1 MIISDH
7 MKYSKGSR
15 FYELNELLIHQQ
27 DEDVQKM
34 MERYA
39 VKTMMTQMVKPMT
52 ERNKICRQRYIFEG
66 IWHIFVYQI
75 MEKLRRR
82 TCFLWKIE
90 SRICDSDCQGTRRR
104 KNRSCF

>member
-15 FYELNELLIHQQ
+15 FYKLNELLIHQQ

-52 ERNKICRQRYIFEG
+52 EE
-66 IWHIFVYQI
+66 
-75 MEKLRRR
+75 
-82 TCFLWKIE
+82 
-90 SRICDSDCQGTRRR
+90 
-104 KNRSCF
+104 